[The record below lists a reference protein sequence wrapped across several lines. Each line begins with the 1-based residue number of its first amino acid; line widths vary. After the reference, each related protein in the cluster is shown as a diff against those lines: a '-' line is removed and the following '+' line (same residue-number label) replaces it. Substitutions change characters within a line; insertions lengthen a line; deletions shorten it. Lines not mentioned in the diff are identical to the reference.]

1 LSELIDDT
9 PQDDDPAR
17 LLPRLMSFLLG
28 GLRAPLP
35 GAEAAPTK

>member
-1 LSELIDDT
+1 MSPAAADDN
-9 PQDDDPAR
+9 PQR

-35 GAEAAPTK
+35 GGALAGANN

>member
-1 LSELIDDT
+1 
-9 PQDDDPAR
+9 

-35 GAEAAPTK
+35 DSGLQG